1 MWRGTKRRRRQAARG
16 RGPARGCRGRD
27 RGRTNPIPATARD
40 RVLSSL
46 PPFPPSFEPLLRAPT
61 MSLSC
66 RLIWGGR
73 RDGKRRAALAQTRT
87 LASMDYASLRSLP
100 AMFFQV
106 ARQRAERPFLWVK
119 RDRQYQPL
127 SWVDAADRVGRLARG
142 LVALG
147 LQPGDRVA
155 LVAEN
160 RPEWVIADIAIM
172 SAGGI
177 TVPAYVTNTVDDH
190 RHILGNSGARFT
202 IVSTAPLAER
212 VIAAATMVPS
222 VRAVIAIEPIAQTGS
237 AVPVHRWEDVLAE
250 GAAQADDTAEWV
262 AALAPDTVACV
273 IYTSGTGGAPQGVL
287 LSHPNIIGHCRGGH
301 PLLEM
306 LGFGDE
312 VFLSFL
318 PLSHSYEHTAGMF
331 FPISIGAEIY
341 FAEGAET
348 LAANLLEVR
357 PTIMTAVPRL
367 YETMHQRIRLGIQR
381 ERGLK
386 RKLFERAVEIGRKR
400 LDQARLSFGERLI
413 DPVLEKLVRD
423 KVRARF
429 GGRLKAM
436 ISGGAPLNPE
446 IGGFF
451 LALGVELLQGYGQT
465 DAAPVICCSP
475 PCNNRIDT
483 AGPPLDGVEVRI
495 AEDGEILVAGDN
507 VMKGYWNDPE
517 ATARTIADGWLHT
530 GDIGH
535 LDTDGYLHITDRK
548 RDFIKNSGGDMIS
561 PLRVEGALTLAPEIA
576 QAMVFGDRRPYLVAV
591 LVPDPDFA
599 GAYRGGR
606 AGPGDLA
613 ALAGDP
619 GFHKAVGEIVAR
631 VNEGLAPPERIRR
644 FLIASEP
651 FSTANGQLTPT
662 MKVRRH
668 AVRDAYGAAFDAL
681 YEGKGMAA

>member
-1 MWRGTKRRRRQAARG
+1 
-16 RGPARGCRGRD
+16 
-27 RGRTNPIPATARD
+27 
-40 RVLSSL
+40 
-46 PPFPPSFEPLLRAPT
+46 
-61 MSLSC
+61 
-66 RLIWGGR
+66 
-73 RDGKRRAALAQTRT
+73 
-87 LASMDYASLRSLP
+87 MDYASFRSLP
-100 AMFFQV
+100 AMFFGV
-106 ARQRAERPFLWVK
+106 ARQRAERPFLWAK
-119 RDRQYQPL
+119 RNGKYQSL
-127 SWVDAADRVGRLARG
+127 SWTEASEQVGQLARG

-147 LQPGDRVA
+147 LEPGDRVA
-155 LVAEN
+155 LVSEN
-160 RPEWVIADIAIM
+160 RPEWVIADLAIM

-190 RHILGNSGARFT
+190 RHILGNSGARIA
-202 IVSTAPLAER
+202 IVSAAPLAER
-212 VIAAATMVPS
+212 VIAAAEMVPS
-222 VRAVIAIEPIAQTGS
+222 VRSVIAIEPLSQAGS
-237 AVPVHRWEDVLAE
+237 RVAAHSWGEVLAR
-250 GAAQADDTAEWV
+250 GAARPDDIAERV
-262 AALAPDTVACV
+262 AALSPDAVACV
-273 IYTSGTGGAPQGVL
+273 IYTSGTGGAPKGVL
-287 LSHPNIIGHCRGGH
+287 LSHRNIIGNCRGAYH
-301 PLLEM
+301 LLEM
-306 LGFGDE
+306 LGFGEE

-318 PLSHSYEHTAGMF
+318 PLSHSYEHTAGLF

-341 FAEGAET
+341 FAEGADT
-348 LAANLLEVR
+348 LGANLIEAR

-386 RKLFERAVEIGRKR
+386 RRLFERAVAIGRKR
-400 LDQARLSFGERLI
+400 LDNAPLSLGERLI

-451 LALGVELLQGYGQT
+451 VALGVMLLQGYGQT
-465 DAAPVICCSP
+465 EAAPVIA
-475 PCNNRIDT
+475 CNQPGKIKIDT
-483 AGPPLDGVEVRI
+483 VGPPVDGVEVKI

-507 VMKGYWNDPE
+507 VMLGYWNDPE
-517 ATARTIADGWLHT
+517 ATARTLSDGWLHT
-530 GDIGH
+530 GDIGQV
-535 LDTDGYLHITDRK
+535 DGEGYLRITDRK

-561 PLRVEGALTLAPEIA
+561 PARVEGALTLMPEIA

-599 GAYRGGR
+599 AGYKGGR

-619 GFHKAVGEIVAR
+619 GFHKAVGEVVGR
-631 VNEGLAPPERIRR
+631 VNETLAPPERIRR

-662 MKVRRH
+662 LKVRRH
-668 AVRDAYGAAFDAL
+668 AVREAYGASFDML
-681 YEGKGMAA
+681 YEGKGIAA